1 MFNNDDQ
8 DLNNK
13 NFKDGEDEEESIRN
27 KYKTSE
33 NVSSKGFK
41 YDTNDPE
48 DYFRKDSILHDLQ
61 RQKTINSFLNNRGV
75 NPRSD
80 RMIDRHNINSETI
93 KRGKLFGADDWF
105 GFLALTYMLYFF
117 IVMKLYIKKSDYLED
132 EEKYNIYNALR
143 DDQKEKKADTK
154 NNIISVLEK
163 SLAESTNLKNYEK
176 ERLRELSELMK
187 KEDIKFK
194 NFRNDKTV
202 NLKEQFN
209 ESLS

>member
-1 MFNNDDQ
+1 M
-8 DLNNK
+8 
-13 NFKDGEDEEESIRN
+13 
-27 KYKTSE
+27 
-33 NVSSKGFK
+33 
-41 YDTNDPE
+41 
-48 DYFRKDSILHDLQ
+48 
-61 RQKTINSFLNNRGV
+61 NNRGV

-80 RMIDRHNINSETI
+80 RMVDRHNINSETI
-93 KRGKLFGADDWF
+93 KRGKLFGADDWL
-105 GFLALTYMLYFF
+105 GFLALTYMIYFF

-154 NNIISVLEK
+154 NNVTSVLEK

-194 NFRNDKTV
+194 NFRSVKTV

>member
-1 MFNNDDQ
+1 M
-8 DLNNK
+8 
-13 NFKDGEDEEESIRN
+13 
-27 KYKTSE
+27 
-33 NVSSKGFK
+33 
-41 YDTNDPE
+41 
-48 DYFRKDSILHDLQ
+48 
-61 RQKTINSFLNNRGV
+61 NNRGV

-93 KRGKLFGADDWF
+93 KRGKLFGADDWL
-105 GFLALTYMLYFF
+105 GFLALTYMIYFF

-154 NNIISVLEK
+154 NNFTSVLEK

-194 NFRNDKTV
+194 NFRSVKTV

>member
-1 MFNNDDQ
+1 M
-8 DLNNK
+8 
-13 NFKDGEDEEESIRN
+13 
-27 KYKTSE
+27 
-33 NVSSKGFK
+33 
-41 YDTNDPE
+41 
-48 DYFRKDSILHDLQ
+48 
-61 RQKTINSFLNNRGV
+61 NNRGV

-80 RMIDRHNINSETI
+80 RMVDRHNINSETI
-93 KRGKLFGADDWF
+93 KRGKLFGADDWL
-105 GFLALTYMLYFF
+105 GFLALTYMIYFF

-154 NNIISVLEK
+154 NNFTSVLEK

-194 NFRNDKTV
+194 NFRSVKTV

>member
-1 MFNNDDQ
+1 M
-8 DLNNK
+8 
-13 NFKDGEDEEESIRN
+13 
-27 KYKTSE
+27 
-33 NVSSKGFK
+33 
-41 YDTNDPE
+41 
-48 DYFRKDSILHDLQ
+48 
-61 RQKTINSFLNNRGV
+61 NNRGV

-80 RMIDRHNINSETI
+80 RMVDRHNINSETI
-93 KRGKLFGADDWF
+93 KRGKLFGADDWL
-105 GFLALTYMLYFF
+105 GFLALTYMIYFF

-154 NNIISVLEK
+154 NNVTSVLEK
-163 SLAESTNLKNYEK
+163 SLAENTNLKNYEK

-194 NFRNDKTV
+194 NFRSVKTV

>member
-1 MFNNDDQ
+1 M
-8 DLNNK
+8 
-13 NFKDGEDEEESIRN
+13 
-27 KYKTSE
+27 
-33 NVSSKGFK
+33 
-41 YDTNDPE
+41 
-48 DYFRKDSILHDLQ
+48 
-61 RQKTINSFLNNRGV
+61 NNRGV

-93 KRGKLFGADDWF
+93 KRGKLFGADDWL
-105 GFLALTYMLYFF
+105 GFLALTYMIYFF
-117 IVMKLYIKKSDYLED
+117 IVMKIYIKKSDYLED

-143 DDQKEKKADTK
+143 DDHKEKKADTK
-154 NNIISVLEK
+154 NNVTSVLEK

-187 KEDIKFK
+187 KEDMKFK
-194 NFRNDKTV
+194 NFRSVKTV